1 MATPKYDRLIRR
13 ILDWS
18 NRDIDVF
25 GVTDPG
31 MGLFTDMNSERL
43 GDFIRYAADKS
54 YRKLRIPPMERTFT
68 ATFTSAL
75 DDDGNE
81 TQENIL
87 GSFLPVPPDLIEFI
101 HIRAVDVFG
110 TGNSIVYNNKAD
122 TRTFHDFVSE
132 KYDPRYSWTRQ
143 SNRILLPP
151 FPGVE
156 PDRMYEVFYYGRF
169 AEPGTEYVEMGEVR
183 NWFVDE
189 NERILLYGA
198 LGEAFTY
205 LGEDDMAGKYLQLW
219 STEIDELN
227 QEEATRHASGG
238 NVQMNFDGRGMI

>member
-1 MATPKYDRLIRR
+1 MATDRYDRLIRR

-25 GVTDPG
+25 GVMDP
-31 MGLFTDMNSERL
+31 MTLEDPMEFSNLNSERL

-68 ATFTSAL
+68 ITPVEGDTFITESY
-75 DDDGNE
+75 
-81 TQENIL
+81 
-87 GSFLPVPPDLIEFI
+87 LPVPPDLIEFI

-156 PDRMYEVFYYGRF
+156 SDRMYEIFYYGRF
-169 AEPGTEYVEMGEVR
+169 AEPGTMYTSGDDEGEEVR

>member
-1 MATPKYDRLIRR
+1 MATTRYDELVRK

-25 GVTDPG
+25 GET
-31 MGLFTDMNSERL
+31 LQTEFSAANSGRL

-54 YRKLRIPPMERTFT
+54 YRKLRIPPMERTST
-68 ATFTSAL
+68 LTFTSAI
-75 DDDGNE
+75 DEDGVE
-81 TQENIL
+81 QQANIA
-87 GSFLPVPPDLIEFI
+87 GNYLPVPQDLIEFI

-122 TRTFHDFVSE
+122 TRTFHDFVAE

-143 SNRILLPP
+143 SNRILLPTI
-151 FPGVE
+151 PGVE
-156 PDRMYEVFYYGRF
+156 PDFMYEIFYYGRF
-169 AEPGTEYVEMGEVR
+169 AQPGTNYEEGPEVR